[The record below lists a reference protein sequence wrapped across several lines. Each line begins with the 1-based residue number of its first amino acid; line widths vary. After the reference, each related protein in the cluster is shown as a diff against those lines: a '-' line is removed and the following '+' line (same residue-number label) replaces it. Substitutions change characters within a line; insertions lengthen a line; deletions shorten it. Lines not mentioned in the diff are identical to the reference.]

1 MLTCPMCKKSVQFT
15 SRECP
20 TCRTDLSL
28 LTDYVDH
35 LAEGLARA
43 EALTRAGELGEAV
56 WAYLTVLEVDPDNAT
71 ARKQVGKVVT
81 AVRQF
86 DQTAPGRR
94 WLKRLQKQT
103 RFRRWMAK
111 WNEGEGAGLVSGFLW
126 FLLVFSALVIGYVLG
141 SQGLKS
147 QPPHGD
153 QPAPAG
159 ENRTNE
165 EKKPD
170 QAKPAAEKPP
180 P

>member
-56 WAYLTVLEVDPDNAT
+56 WAYLAVLEVDPDNAE
-71 ARKQVGKVVT
+71 AKRQVGQVAA

-86 DQTAPGRR
+86 DRIAVGRR
-94 WLKRLQKQT
+94 WLDKLRRRA
-103 RFRRWMAK
+103 RFRHWADTWGRSQH
-111 WNEGEGAGLVSGFLW
+111 GLFLVT
-126 FLLVFSALVIGYVLG
+126 FVVGLALVFVALAFGWVLG
-141 SQGLKS
+141 VRSAQSL
-147 QPPHGD
+147 H
-153 QPAPAG
+153 PAESP
-159 ENRTNE
+159 
-165 EKKPD
+165 
-170 QAKPAAEKPP
+170 PAATQQSEP
-180 P
+180 